1 LILLFGAMN
10 LHFAAGSFASY
21 PRQSLQI
28 GQYIGAL
35 RKIPINSI
43 FAAFFSEAFR
53 ACPFAGNA
61 SP

>member
-1 LILLFGAMN
+1 MN
-10 LHFAAGSFASY
+10 LHFAACGFASY

-43 FAAFFSEAFR
+43 FAPFFSEAFR